1 MTARRSSIAGLA
13 FLVLLATGPL
23 AGARLDPVAVAAQ
36 GLVPQ
41 ELRTLAAQLFRE
53 LADLRGLPAPGQA
66 PAVVVRS
73 RDERRRFIV
82 RELTRKYPPARL
94 DAERR
99 AMVAWGLVPIDFD
112 LTGFLTDLVLE
123 QAAAY
128 YDPIGKT
135 MVLANWLGPDAQRDA
150 LTHELVHALQ
160 DRQVDLD
167 TFLVSPPGRS
177 DETLARQ
184 AVIEGEAVAL
194 SLDLTLSRQGQSLDR
209 LADVESYQR
218 AIDSSATGPVLS
230 RAPRFVRSMLTFP
243 YAAGLGFVHELR
255 RRSPWSQVRALYRD
269 PPRSTAQILHP
280 ELYFDRRQPPVVVPF
295 PDLADA
301 LGPGGQL
308 VIEDD
313 AGEFGLREILRQ
325 HLGDQADAAGWRG
338 DRYAV
343 WNDQGALV
351 LVALTLWDSEGTA
364 GAFFQAYARLLGR
377 KLDLPLPTG
386 ERALSTWRKDD
397 RAFALERR
405 GRAVLVVERIR
416 PAILDGV
423 RQRVWD
429 HLVKS
434 AVLY

>member
-23 AGARLDPVAVAAQ
+23 AGARLDPVPVAAQ

-82 RELTRKYPPARL
+82 RELGRKYPPARL

-280 ELYFDRRQPPVVVPF
+280 ELYFDRPQPPVVVPF
-295 PDLADA
+295 PDLADV
-301 LGPGGQL
+301 LGPGGQR

-325 HLGDQADAAGWRG
+325 HLGDEADATGWRG

-343 WNDQGALV
+343 WNDQGPLV
-351 LVALTLWDSEGTA
+351 LVALTLWDSEGAA
-364 GAFFQAYARLLGR
+364 GAFLRAYARLLGR
-377 KLDLPLPTG
+377 KLDLPVPTG
-386 ERALSTWRKDD
+386 ERALSTWRKDN

-405 GRAVLVVERIR
+405 GRAVLLVERIR

-429 HLVKS
+429 HLVKN

>member
-1 MTARRSSIAGLA
+1 MTARRVSIAGLA

-23 AGARLDPVAVAAQ
+23 AGGRLDPVLAAAQ

-82 RELTRKYPPARL
+82 REFGRKYPPARL

-135 MVLANWLGPDAQRDA
+135 MVLANWLGPDVQRDA

-218 AIDSSATGPVLS
+218 AIDRSATGPVLS

-295 PDLADA
+295 PDLVDA

-325 HLGDQADAAGWRG
+325 HLGDQADATGWRG

-343 WNDQGALV
+343 WNDQGPLV

-386 ERALSTWRKDD
+386 ERALSTWRKDN

>member
-1 MTARRSSIAGLA
+1 MTARRVSIAGLA

-23 AGARLDPVAVAAQ
+23 AGGRLDPVLAAAQ

-82 RELTRKYPPARL
+82 REFGRKYPPARL

-218 AIDSSATGPVLS
+218 AIDRSATGPVLS

-295 PDLADA
+295 PDLVDA

-325 HLGDQADAAGWRG
+325 HLGDQADATGWRG

-343 WNDQGALV
+343 WNDQGPLV

-386 ERALSTWRKDD
+386 ERALSTWRKDN